1 MTPYPEQT
9 RPRFSHFAHVGTLRS
24 HLTRRLLQTRQSAA
38 RVSKE
43 AHQNVLWKLSSAI
56 IPLDASSCL
65 EFITVRRLTLHP
77 RDHQTHYGSHWTEDY
92 HTGKHR
98 MCTSNTRL
106 FGGTTFRQ
114 DGVRWMSI
122 DAEKLDKI
130 RGSEVQGKIGVG
142 RTFRIRMPL
151 NSRAQCHFEVEHSV
165 HISSTDMSE
174 TIK

>member
-1 MTPYPEQT
+1 MRCDTGSTVSVILTGECFPFNAPRLATPWSHFRMTPYPEQT

-122 DAEKLDKI
+122 DTEKL
-130 RGSEVQGKIGVG
+130 
-142 RTFRIRMPL
+142 
-151 NSRAQCHFEVEHSV
+151 
-165 HISSTDMSE
+165 
-174 TIK
+174 